1 MEGAGG
7 RKLYSPFFKLAKRHL
22 KRPIIKAES
31 QLLNLLPIT
40 GKSGNFIIEENL
52 SSILI
57 VT

>member
-22 KRPIIKAES
+22 KRPIKAES